1 VDAPEEIADFARA
14 QLTSVLSQ
22 SGEILYSAALTLRS
36 GPVYLLG
43 HNPGGDP
50 NDRGLPNVGQ
60 SLDDLP
66 TKTINSYLDTVWSRQ
81 HGVGQAP
88 LQRRVVWLL
97 ESLGLKP
104 RDVAAS
110 NLIFVRSPD
119 VRGSR
124 FREYSELC
132 WPVHERI
139 LDVVKPRLVLVYG
152 NSHPSPFE
160 FLLNVFG
167 ADVEQPECPSG
178 HGTWMCRSFQVPG
191 RFRVV
196 GLPHLSRYDVT
207 GHPEV
212 VRWINSIRDSIR
224 VA

>member
-1 VDAPEEIADFARA
+1 VDAPREIVDFART
-14 QLTSVLSQ
+14 QLASELPR
-22 SGEILYSAALTLRS
+22 SGEILYSAASTLRP

-110 NLIFVRSPD
+110 NLIFVRSRD
-119 VRGSR
+119 VARSR
-124 FREYSELC
+124 FGEYARLC

-139 LDVVKPRLVLVYG
+139 LDVVKPRLLLVYG
-152 NSHPSPFE
+152 NSGASPFG
-160 FLLNVFG
+160 FLRDTFG
-167 ADVEQPECPSG
+167 ADVDERCPSG
-178 HGTWMCRSFQVPG
+178 HGKWMCRSFQVPR

-196 GLPHLSRYDVT
+196 GLPHLSRYDVS

-212 VRWINSIRDSIR
+212 IEWISRIRDSIR
-224 VA
+224 VV